1 MEIGKE
7 RKENG
12 MKMSEDL
19 AFFRKLLN
27 IFELVLY
34 IILRIMFDFLL
45 SVTGLLKSCAKIKIM
60 EIFLENLRFVGI
72 FKKLFH

>member
-1 MEIGKE
+1 
-7 RKENG
+7 

-45 SVTGLLKSCAKIKIM
+45 SEAGVLKSCAKIKIM
-60 EIFLENLRFVGI
+60 EIILENLRFVGI
-72 FKKLFH
+72 